1 VLGGL
6 ESRAARNEEVIM
18 RAESE
23 GAPHLVVLA
32 PESDRGRRIP
42 LTKDYLV
49 VGRERTCDVRFGDP
63 CVSRAH
69 AALRRRGNTVYV
81 EDLGS
86 SAGTF
91 VNGETA
97 VPARE
102 LHTGDVLTFA
112 NVEARLEPGGSGGDQ
127 TMTVPARPAGAG
139 MVHHVGNQDADYI
152 HYDERQYY
160 WHVQNVNQQRENFL
174 REVAAT
180 KTKAR
185 WLAWTGFLLF
195 VVGFGIFA
203 AADLNFIK
211 SISDSIQN
219 GYSAPPTTSPLGR
232 EVGGIP
238 IGLAGWALAA
248 VGMLLLIVGIVLHVV
263 ATSRRK
269 QAYREFPV
277 LPPWPGAQ
285 PMRRG

>member
-1 VLGGL
+1 
-6 ESRAARNEEVIM
+6 M
-18 RAESE
+18 RAES
-23 GAPHLVVLA
+23 GGTPHLVVLA

-42 LTKDYLV
+42 LNKDYLV
-49 VGRERTCDVRFGDP
+49 VGREPTCDVRFCDP

-69 AALRRRGNTVYV
+69 AALRRRGNSVYV

-91 VNGETA
+91 VNGA
-97 VPARE
+97 PAAPARE
-102 LHTGDVLTFA
+102 LRAGDVLTFA
-112 NVEARLEPGGSGGDQ
+112 IVEARLEPGDSSGDQ
-127 TMTVPARPAGAG
+127 TRTMARPARAG
-139 MVHHVGNQDADYI
+139 LVRDVGVQNAGYI
-152 HYDERQYY
+152 PYDEREHD

-180 KTKAR
+180 RTKAR
-185 WLAWTGFLLF
+185 WLAWTGFALF
-195 VVGFGIFA
+195 VAGCGIFA
-203 AADLNFIK
+203 AADLTFIK

-219 GYSAPPTTSPLGR
+219 GDSAPTGASPFGR
-232 EVGGIP
+232 EAGGVPVG
-238 IGLAGWALAA
+238 LVGWALGA
-248 VGMLLLIVGIVLHVV
+248 VGMLMLIAGIVLHVI

-269 QAYREFPV
+269 QAYRDFPV

>member
-1 VLGGL
+1 
-6 ESRAARNEEVIM
+6 M
-18 RAESE
+18 QAESW
-23 GAPHLVVLA
+23 GTPCLVVLA

-42 LTKDYLV
+42 LDKDYLV
-49 VGRERTCDVRFGDP
+49 LGRERTCDVRFDDP
-63 CVSRAH
+63 CVSRTQAV
-69 AALRRRGNTVYV
+69 LRRRGNAVYV

-91 VNGETA
+91 VNGEA
-97 VPARE
+97 AAPARE
-102 LHTGDVLTFA
+102 LNTGDMLTFA
-112 NVEARLEPGGSGGDQ
+112 TVEARLEPGGSSADQ
-127 TMTVPARPAGAG
+127 TMTMPARPAGAG
-139 MVHHVGNQDADYI
+139 LVQHIDKQDADYI
-152 HYDERQYY
+152 HYDERRYN
-160 WHVQNVNQQRENFL
+160 WHVQNVNQERENFL

-180 KTKAR
+180 RTKAR
-185 WLAWTGFLLF
+185 WLAWSGFLLF

-203 AADLNFIK
+203 AADLSFIK

-219 GYSAPPTTSPLGR
+219 GDSAPPTTSPFGR
-232 EVGGIP
+232 EVGGVP

-248 VGMLLLIVGIVLHVV
+248 VGVLMLIVGIVLHVV

>member
-1 VLGGL
+1 MSQ
-6 ESRAARNEEVIM
+6 SRAARNEEVIM
-18 RAESE
+18 LAESR
-23 GAPHLVVLA
+23 GVAHLIVLA

-42 LTKDYLV
+42 LDKDYLV
-49 VGRERTCDVRFGDP
+49 VGRERTCDVRFDDP
-63 CVSRAH
+63 CVSRTH
-69 AALRRRGNTVYV
+69 AVLRRRGNTVYV

-86 SAGTF
+86 AAGTF
-91 VNGETA
+91 VNGQA
-97 VPARE
+97 AAPACE
-102 LHTGDVLTFA
+102 LHTGDTLTFA
-112 NVEARLEPGGSGGDQ
+112 TVEARLEPRGSSADQ
-127 TMTVPARPAGAG
+127 TTIMSARPAGTG
-139 MVHHVGNQDADYI
+139 LVQHVNEQNADYI
-152 HYDERQYY
+152 HYDERQYN

-203 AADLNFIK
+203 AADLSFIK

-219 GYSAPPTTSPLGR
+219 GDSAPPTTSPLGR
-232 EVGGIP
+232 EVGGVP

-248 VGMLLLIVGIVLHVV
+248 VGMLMLIVGIILHVV
-263 ATSRRK
+263 AISRRK

-285 PMRRG
+285 PMRRR

>member
-1 VLGGL
+1 
-6 ESRAARNEEVIM
+6 M
-18 RAESE
+18 RADSAD
-23 GAPHLVVLA
+23 APHLVVLA

-42 LTKDYLV
+42 LTRDYLV
-49 VGRERTCDVRFGDP
+49 VGRDRTCDVRFDDP

-69 AALRRRGNTVYV
+69 AALRRRGNAVYV

-91 VNGETA
+91 VNGQTA
-97 VPARE
+97 VSARE
-102 LHTGDVLTFA
+102 LHVGDVLTFA
-112 NVEARLEPGGSGGDQ
+112 TVEARLEPGGSGSDQ
-127 TMTVPARPAGAG
+127 TMTMSAMSARAG
-139 MVHHVGNQDADYI
+139 MVHHIDNQDADYI
-152 HYDERQYY
+152 HYDERQYN
-160 WHVQNVNQQRENFL
+160 WHVQTVNQQRENFL
-174 REVAAT
+174 REIAAT

-185 WLAWTGFLLF
+185 WLVWTGFLAF
-195 VVGFGIFA
+195 VVGFGLFA

-219 GYSAPPTTSPLGR
+219 GASAPPPTSPFGR
-232 EVGGIP
+232 EVGGVP
-238 IGLAGWALAA
+238 IGLVGWALAA
-248 VGMLLLIVGIVLHVV
+248 VGMLMLIVGIVLHVV

-285 PMRRG
+285 PTRRG

>member
-1 VLGGL
+1 
-6 ESRAARNEEVIM
+6 M
-18 RAESE
+18 RAETGST
-23 GAPHLVVLA
+23 AHLVVLA

-42 LTKDYLV
+42 LDKDYLV
-49 VGRERTCDVRFGDP
+49 VGRERTCDVRFDDP
-63 CVSRAH
+63 CISRTH
-69 AALRRRGNTVYV
+69 AALRRHGNAVYV

-86 SAGTF
+86 AAGTF

-97 VPARE
+97 ARARE
-102 LHTGDVLTFA
+102 LHTGDTLTFA
-112 NVEARLEPGGSGGDQ
+112 TVQARLETGRSSADQ
-127 TMTVPARPAGAG
+127 TTTIAARPPRAG
-139 MVHHVGNQDADYI
+139 MVHHIDKQDAEYI
-152 HYDERQYY
+152 HYDERQYN

-180 KTKAR
+180 RTKAR
-185 WLAWTGFLLF
+185 WLAWTGFLLL

-203 AADLNFIK
+203 AADLSFIK

-219 GYSAPPTTSPLGR
+219 GNSAPPTTSPLGR
-232 EVGGIP
+232 EVGGVP
-238 IGLAGWALAA
+238 IGIVGWALGA
-248 VGMLLLIVGIVLHVV
+248 VGMLMLIVGIVLHVV
-263 ATSRRK
+263 TTSRRK